1 MIAVAWG
8 YLDVVREL
16 DVEGTN
22 FFTKNRDGTTL
33 IEMARMH
40 NHVDVLEYLIER
52 NKVDSLQVITAH
64 YVARYVKNKADLEAL
79 EITVTARRF
88 LAGFVDTGNNQ
99 Y

>member
-52 NKVDSLQVITAH
+52 NKVDSL
-64 YVARYVKNKADLEAL
+64 
-79 EITVTARRF
+79 
-88 LAGFVDTGNNQ
+88 
-99 Y
+99 